1 MMSLHCLKKKKK
13 KEGRR
18 GREKKGKVIEPND
31 KMGQDKIRF
40 RNHFLFCKWVSTQ
53 TVHNRYFSE
62 FDPIKPK
69 RSIQR
74 RGSRAVSEQGENSS
88 SFSLLLDFY
97 IYCLKSSISRFRW
110 TALLPAASGILHF
123 SSNRSW

>member
-1 MMSLHCLKKKKK
+1 MMSLHCFGKKKKK
-13 KEGRR
+13 KR
-18 GREKKGKVIEPND
+18 GGGGGKKGKVIEPND

-69 RSIQR
+69 KEHPETR
-74 RGSRAVSEQGENSS
+74 EQGGQ
-88 SFSLLLDFY
+88 
-97 IYCLKSSISRFRW
+97 RTR
-110 TALLPAASGILHF
+110 
-123 SSNRSW
+123 